1 VSFTIKQKVYFF
13 VAFSLLS
20 ILFIGYSGI
29 SLLKEEM
36 YEDRK
41 TQLKVQIETVE
52 GILKFYQQKAASDE
66 LSLEE
71 AQTAFYSTLQEMQY
85 SGDGYF
91 FAFTTDMVLKASLKG
106 KKTGGN
112 VATVKD
118 ANGRYVYQDIFN
130 ATRYN
135 SGRGYVEYQFQRVA
149 NGIPEDKL
157 SYSLHFKPWNIVVG
171 TGIYISDVTE
181 KVESNIIEMA
191 IIVSLVLAGLTF
203 IAWKII
209 SAVIAPINNIQ
220 KVMAKVEAGDITL
233 RLAVNKNDELGL
245 LSQSINSMLT
255 EFHSLLKKLSGSSHD
270 LTNASNSLAV
280 IAQQTNRGVNKQTQ
294 EIQTVVSAIE
304 QMSLTVKE
312 VEGNTVTAS
321 NTTQETNDMIH
332 DASLM
337 VAETMGLV
345 DNAAQK
351 IDHAGTVVDELKQGS
366 SEIAEV
372 LNVITGISDQTNLL
386 ALNAA
391 IEAARAGEA
400 GRGFAVVADEVRS
413 LAHSTQ
419 DSTVEIRKIIEK
431 LQSLS
436 QTASQSMADGKEA
449 ANKTIEAAASTD
461 EKLKLVVQHVTRIN
475 EMTGQIASATT
486 EQAAVADEVARA
498 MVSIS
503 DISVETDQASEQ
515 TKLESLNVKS
525 LSQDVDRRIERFTI

>member
-1 VSFTIKQKVYFF
+1 VSFTIKKKVYFF

-29 SLLKEEM
+29 SLLKKEM

-52 GILKFYQQKAASDE
+52 GILIAYQQKVVTHE
-66 LSLEE
+66 LTLEE
-71 AQTAFYSTLQEMQY
+71 AQNGFYSILQEMQY
-85 SGDGYF
+85 SGNGYF

-106 KKTGGN
+106 KATGGN
-112 VATVKD
+112 VANVMD
-118 ANGRYVYQDIFN
+118 ANGSYVYQDILSG
-130 ATRYN
+130 TRE
-135 SGRGYVEYQFQRVA
+135 SGDRGYTEYQFQRIA
-149 NGIPEDKL
+149 NGAPEDKL
-157 SYSLHFKPWNIVVG
+157 SYSLHYKPWNIVVG

-181 KVESNIIEMA
+181 KIIDNIIEMA
-191 IIVSLVLAGLTF
+191 IIVTLVVTGLAF
-203 IAWKII
+203 IAWNII
-209 SAVIAPINNIQ
+209 TAVISPITKIQ
-220 KVMAKVEAGDITL
+220 KVMAKVEAGDITQ
-233 RLAVNKNDELGL
+233 RLQVNKSDELGL
-245 LSQSINSMLT
+245 LSHSINSMLT
-255 EFHSLLKKLSGSSHD
+255 EFHNLLTKLSGSSSD
-270 LTNASNSLAV
+270 LTSASDSLSV
-280 IAQQTNRGVNKQTQ
+280 IAQQTNRGVHKQTA

-312 VEGNTVTAS
+312 VEGNTLTAS
-321 NTTQETNDMIH
+321 NTTQSTNEMIL

-351 IDHAGTVVDELKQGS
+351 IDHAESVVDELKEGS
-366 SEIAEV
+366 SEIAKV

-419 DSTVEIRKIIEK
+419 DSTVEIQKIIEK
-431 LQSLS
+431 LQTLS

-449 ANKTIEAAASTD
+449 TDKTIAAAASTD
-461 EKLKLVVQHVTRIN
+461 EKLKLVVQHVTQIN

-498 MVSIS
+498 MLSIS
-503 DISVETDQASEQ
+503 DISVETEQASEQ

-525 LSQDVDRRIERFTI
+525 LSQDVDQRIERFTI

>member
-503 DISVETDQASEQ
+503 DISVETEQASEQ